1 MSGSLDI
8 TLFWIS
14 FWFYMASF
22 LLFVRY
28 LAFRPRWLGWLGAGA
43 MFSGLIPHT
52 AGIVARWGVTNHMP
66 LSNMYEYANVM
77 AWMTVA
83 TFGGIV
89 LKYRRLILG
98 TIVSPALII
107 IIVSASML
115 PKEASNQLVP
125 ALQSYWLAIHVT
137 LAALAEGAFAVALG
151 VSVTYLI
158 KGSREQQ
165 GAPRPG
171 GILRRLPSLGTLDE
185 INFQAIAVGYPL
197 FTVGALFAGSIWAH
211 EAWGTFWAWDPK
223 EVGALVIWLFYTLYL
238 HARLQRGWK
247 GPAAAWLSI
256 IGFAMILL
264 SFAGNIYLG
273 GNHAYG

>member
-1 MSGSLDI
+1 MSGSPDVLM
-8 TLFWIS
+8 FWIS
-14 FWFYMASF
+14 FWLYLASF
-22 LLFVRY
+22 LLFVTY
-28 LAFRPRWLGWLGAGA
+28 LAFRKQTLGWLGAGT
-43 MFSGLIPHT
+43 MFAGFLPHT
-52 AGIVARWGVTNHMP
+52 AGILTRWNIAGHMP
-66 LSNMYEYANVM
+66 LSNMYEYANLM
-77 AWMTVA
+77 AWMTVV
-83 TFGGIV
+83 TFGAIV
-89 LKYRRLILG
+89 WKYKRLILG

-125 ALQSYWLAIHVT
+125 ALQSYWLAIHVS

-158 KGSREQQ
+158 KQRKQVTGN
-165 GAPRPG
+165 G
-171 GILRRLPSLGTLDE
+171 GKLTGRLPGLETLDE
-185 INFQAIAVGYPL
+185 INFQAIAIGYPL

-223 EVGALVIWLFYTLYL
+223 EVGALVIWLFYTGYL
-238 HARLQRGWK
+238 HARLQHGWK
-247 GPAAAWLSI
+247 GKRAAWLSI

-264 SFAGNIYLG
+264 SFAGNIFLG